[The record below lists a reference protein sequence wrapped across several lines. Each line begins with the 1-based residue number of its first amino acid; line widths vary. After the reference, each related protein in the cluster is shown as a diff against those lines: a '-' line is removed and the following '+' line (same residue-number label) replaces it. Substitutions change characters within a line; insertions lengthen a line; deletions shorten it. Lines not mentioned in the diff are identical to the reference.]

1 MVCARCGSAAV
12 SEKQLPS
19 RDFHE
24 LRRSELGIDRGSS
37 VGENKLSMS
46 EIRERQGKSDS
57 TWAQFNSWSGLNVW
71 RGIRL
76 VFSWFESLTQSEPA
90 DGVTLYCNVNLK
102 CTRILFNRNFVFKKR
117 YLKPT
122 VVSNVQ
128 YVEFNWK
135 HYKIN
140 LIYQHNV
147 KKQPFC
153 HHSMYTLPC
162 RDSTGVSMLTY

>member
-162 RDSTGVSMLTY
+162 RDSTGVSTLTY